1 MSTVLDP
8 PEVAAGDAPAE
19 ANPSV
24 PSRRPW
30 AAWLLVV
37 GILLVGYVLIRG
49 FLATSFVVASTSMQP
64 AIEPGDRIIVER
76 ALDDDELRRG
86 DIVVFDGTHG
96 FASLGRSPHQSESIA
111 ARMWAGTV
119 AVFGVDVGER
129 DFVKRIVG
137 LPGDRV
143 VCCDDQG
150 RVSVNGVA
158 LTESYLMPDELPSE
172 VTFDVVVP
180 PERVWVMGDNRS
192 RSSDSRAHLSSPSG
206 GMVFVD
212 NIVGRATVRYWPLS
226 RTGGF
231 TPPSAFTAVNR

>member
-96 FASLGRSPHQSESIA
+96 FRLS
-111 ARMWAGTV
+111 GTQPPPV
-119 AVFGVDVGER
+119 GEHRGPDVGGHCR
-129 DFVKRIVG
+129 G
-137 LPGDRV
+137 LRGRRRRARLRQADRGPARRPRR
-143 VCCDDQG
+143 CCDDQG

-158 LTESYLMPDELPSE
+158 LTESYLMPDEVPSE